1 MKTKHIVVIVVIIL
15 LAYLL
20 IKNKKSEH
28 LDATSTPALSNEAIQ
43 SLSSVYSN
51 TAGTVTFNNLK
62 TTGKTTAETIDV
74 KNLNVSGG
82 SNLVPRG
89 TVVSWY
95 GDVTKIPATWALC
108 DGTNG
113 TPDLRGRFILGY
125 NPNLINGSADT
136 TPRKKRDMN
145 ATGGNEQLIA
155 NISFNYWPGTGG
167 WNNSIVY
174 DAVQNVGLNILN
186 DGTSSGRVMTNVTNS
201 NVAYGDLNLA
211 EYNRKTSGDPKPTT
225 VTGKNTTESLPPYY
239 VLAYIMKL

>member
-1 MKTKHIVVIVVIIL
+1 MKSKTLIIIVVVVIIIFM
-15 LAYLL
+15 Y

-28 LDATSTPALSNEAIQ
+28 LDTTSTPSLSNEAIQ
-43 SLSSVYSN
+43 SISSVYSN
-51 TAGTVTFNNLK
+51 TSGTVTFNNLK
-62 TTGKTTAETIDV
+62 TTGTIDV

-95 GDVTKIPATWALC
+95 GDITKIPATWALC

-113 TPDLRGRFILGY
+113 TPDLKGRFILGY
-125 NPNLINGSADT
+125 NPNLIPGTSDT
-136 TPRKKRDMN
+136 TQRKKRDMN

-155 NISFNYWPGTGG
+155 NIAFNYWPGSGG

-174 DAVQNVGLNILN
+174 DAMQNVGLNILN
-186 DGTSSGRVMTNVTNS
+186 DGTSSGRVMTNVTDAS
-201 NVAYGDLNLA
+201 VAYGDFNLKDI
-211 EYNRKTSGDPKPTT
+211 NRKTEGDPKPTS